1 MKKVFLGMAL
11 AISVS
16 MAEKSG
22 AFLGGGFQYSNLEN
36 QNTTRTPD
44 ANNNTPIDTSMFG
57 NNQTAPAQER
67 RALPKRTLKSIQ
79 VHLDEKIREQV
90 MKKSFK
96 KLGFVSLATSS
107 VLLGSMNATD
117 LETYATLQKP
127 SHVFS
132 NYAEKDSGSGG
143 TTHTASSGTP
153 APSTPS
159 ASDVASQLVKDTTT
173 VNNLKS
179 VSVSGMNTTLS
190 GVTTIS

>member
-11 AISVS
+11 AFSVS

-36 QNTTRTPD
+36 QNTTRTPG

-57 NNQTAPAQER
+57 SNQTAPAQETQS
-67 RALPKRTLKSIQ
+67 ASKPDTKINPSTSWMK
-79 VHLDEKIREQV
+79 KIREEV

-127 SHVFS
+127 SHVFG
-132 NYAEKDSGSGG
+132 NY
-143 TTHTASSGTP
+143 
-153 APSTPS
+153 
-159 ASDVASQLVKDTTT
+159 VAKT
-173 VNNLKS
+173 NNNKK
-179 VSVSGMNTTLS
+179 VF
-190 GVTTIS
+190 